1 MHPRTSKAI
10 ETNLDKALHNQLDSS
25 PYIKILP
32 PVSFLDMIMLESNCR
47 LVMTDSG
54 GVQKEAYFF
63 EKPAI
68 ILRSETEWTEI
79 TDAGAGFIA
88 DADEQKITMAFD
100 HFSANLAQIAYPK
113 IFGNG
118 FAAEFICETMLE
130 N

>member
-1 MHPRTSKAI
+1 
-10 ETNLDKALHNQLDSS
+10 
-25 PYIKILP
+25 
-32 PVSFLDMIMLESNCR
+32 MIMLESNCR

-79 TDAGAGFIA
+79 VDAGAGIIA
-88 DADEQKITMAFD
+88 DADQQQITAAFNR
-100 HFSANLAQIAYPK
+100 FSANRDQITYPK
-113 IFGNG
+113 IFGDG
-118 FAAEFICETMLE
+118 FAAEFICETILE